1 MQALSISNIAW
12 SAEYDADMF
21 KYLKELCFSGLEIAP
36 TRIYPEAPY
45 DHISEAKDWAAEV
58 KEFYGLTIPSMQS
71 IWYGHQEK
79 VVGDAADRTI
89 LVDYTKKAILF
100 AEAIGCKNLVF
111 GNPRNRDTND
121 LAGDYPV
128 AIEFFKEIG
137 DFSLDHHT
145 TIAIEP
151 NPTIYNTRF
160 LNYTEQ
166 AVEMAYKS
174 RSEGNKV
181 NVDLGTII
189 YNEEDINYLAKIP
202 EYINH
207 VHISEPGLKPIEHRD
222 LHKQLFE
229 VLKQIDYKRFVS
241 IEMGNCNDTQK
252 VIEIMNYLKLLA
264 E

>member
-1 MQALSISNIAW
+1 M
-12 SAEYDADMF
+12 
-21 KYLKELCFSGLEIAP
+21 
-36 TRIYPEAPY
+36 
-45 DHISEAKDWAAEV
+45 
-58 KEFYGLTIPSMQS
+58 
-71 IWYGHQEK
+71 
-79 VVGDAADRTI
+79 
-89 LVDYTKKAILF
+89 
-100 AEAIGCKNLVF
+100 
-111 GNPRNRDTND
+111 
-121 LAGDYPV
+121 AGDYPV

-174 RSEGNKV
+174 GSEGIKV

-229 VLKQIDYKRFVS
+229 VLKQIGYKRFAS
-241 IEMGNCNDTQK
+241 IEMSNCNDTQK
-252 VIEIMNYLKLLA
+252 VIEIMNYFKLLA

>member
-1 MQALSISNIAW
+1 MKIIPI
-12 SAEYDADMF
+12 F
-21 KYLKELCFSGLEIAP
+21 GLI
-36 TRIYPEAPY
+36 T
-45 DHISEAKDWAAEV
+45 
-58 KEFYGLTIPSMQS
+58 
-71 IWYGHQEK
+71 
-79 VVGDAADRTI
+79 
-89 LVDYTKKAILF
+89 
-100 AEAIGCKNLVF
+100 
-111 GNPRNRDTND
+111 
-121 LAGDYPV
+121 

-137 DFSLDHHT
+137 DFSLEHHT

-174 RSEGNKV
+174 GSDGIKV

-229 VLKQIDYKRFVS
+229 VLKQIGYKRFVS
-241 IEMGNCNDTQK
+241 MEMGNCNDTQK